1 MKHKG
6 ENVFSQFT
14 SCKVQKIFKGQLKK
28 CLKILNPLKELQ
40 KESWKKTLNM
50 EFQFTLSSQV
60 QRDIQEEEG
69 GFNPRLVNAFYAKI
83 RWDLAVK
90 DVERIE
96 LAEMT
101 RIPVHGSKL
110 YKIILAERRYI
121 GNVCKELQGGNMLL
135 RRSLMNVGY
144 VPFNIVSNSF
154 RNESGRDFFAALQ
167 DKSSQDAYG
176 TALGLLVCFYL
187 RFLKEKK
194 SEEKDLLLRWFDR
207 FPLTTSQMERLQRL
221 ETILDTEEDSE
232 TLDEELHEILM
243 ELFCWIEL
251 RNYISELA
259 CPVQKFLIAICLQ
272 KDGMGF
278 VNVRDI
284 TPWIAKL
291 EYGIRCTVWVE
302 LQRRIHE
309 EGIEVGK
316 DLGGMQSFIKSGNQ
330 TPFGLLEEIK
340 HLAFTIAGTTSALPQ
355 VFLLY
360 CLFNNRLLGLARKII

>member
-1 MKHKG
+1 MTVTDAKDWLAETWFIPSSIPHISCVNEWSCFFCQYFCVQRNSMRKHCSMNHKG
-6 ENVFSQFT
+6 ENIFSQ
-14 SCKVQKIFKGQLKK
+14 SALCKVQKIFKGQLEK
-28 CLKILNPLKELQ
+28 CLKILNPSKELKED
-40 KESWKKTLNM
+40 WKTTLNL
-50 EFQFTLSSQV
+50 EFQSTLSSQV
-60 QRDIQEEEG
+60 QRDIQEKEG

-90 DVERIE
+90 NVKRIE
-96 LAEMT
+96 LAEIT

-110 YKIILAERRYI
+110 YKIILAGRRYV

-232 TLDEELHEILM
+232 TLDEELHEVLM
-243 ELFCWIEL
+243 ELFC
-251 RNYISELA
+251 
-259 CPVQKFLIAICLQ
+259 
-272 KDGMGF
+272 
-278 VNVRDI
+278 
-284 TPWIAKL
+284 
-291 EYGIRCTVWVE
+291 
-302 LQRRIHE
+302 
-309 EGIEVGK
+309 
-316 DLGGMQSFIKSGNQ
+316 
-330 TPFGLLEEIK
+330 
-340 HLAFTIAGTTSALPQ
+340 
-355 VFLLY
+355 
-360 CLFNNRLLGLARKII
+360 